1 MKKSTAAI
9 HSLRATVAAAAIAL
23 SLSPA
28 ANAQEIDPP
37 KTLRHV
43 YGTVGMPRGFS
54 ARLIVANL
62 GASVPDAPD
71 CQANLQLV
79 GVSPSKVA
87 VETRALLKPGENAVL
102 EIAADKLIP
111 ARAPFNA
118 RIEMGAIVTV
128 SAGGFVEPN
137 VCPGSLQIVNNAT
150 GITTNAVVLVNTY
163 ELPAVQ

>member
-28 ANAQEIDPP
+28 ANAQQIDPP

-54 ARLIVANL
+54 ARLTVANL
-62 GASVPDAPD
+62 DAVVPDAPD

-79 GVSPSKVA
+79 GVSPSEA
-87 VETRALLKPGENAVL
+87 GVESRALLKPGENAVL
-102 EIAADKLIP
+102 EIDADKLIP

-118 RIEMGAIVTV
+118 RIELAAIVTV
-128 SAGGFVEPN
+128 SAGGVVDPN
-137 VCPGSLQIVNNAT
+137 ECPGSLQIVNNAT
-150 GITTNAVVLVNTY
+150 GITTNAVVQIGTF